1 MNEIWKT
8 TKNRFAVFAEDPTKG
23 MGTTQHPSRMA
34 DVATNVTK
42 RGYCPLESMQSS
54 E

>member
-23 MGTTQHPSRMA
+23 MGTTHNPSKMEDA
-34 DVATNVTK
+34 ATNVTK
-42 RGYCPLESMQSS
+42 KGYYLLESMQSS

>member
-8 TKNRFAVFAEDPTKG
+8 TKNKFAVFAEDPTKV
-23 MGTTQHPSRMA
+23 METTHNPSKME
-34 DVATNVTK
+34 DVATSATQ
-42 RGYCPLESMQSS
+42 REYYPLESMQSS